1 MEHPQ
6 RDVDDRHTGR
16 ESRGAQQSP
25 SRLRIGV
32 PQVGRLPVHE
42 LLLVLL
48 DRRLRF
54 LVVDRARVAGIALDP
69 ARVPEDLQRALDVLL
84 EVLRRTGL
92 GLLELLRRLVF
103 FLRLVP
109 FSRTAALFLPPL
121 LPPPLPPP
129 RTRRVVFPPLS

>member
-109 FSRTAALFLPPL
+109 FPRIAPFYLHRPASP
-121 LPPPLPPP
+121 PPP
-129 RTRRVVFPPLS
+129 RPRTAGL